1 MPVGSPLRFAKP
13 TPKARR
19 GAPKARPYS
28 LFRPKTQ
35 AVNNK
40 ITLERCTPR
49 GRASRRAPTFSR
61 NQRRRPVGARQR
73 HAREPCFVRK
83 HKRLTTKSHSKDVRL
98 AGVPHGAPLRSAK
111 PTPKAR
117 RGAPKARPQT
127 LFRPKT
133 QAVNNKIT
141 LERCTP
147 RGRASRRAP
156 TFSRNQRR
164 RPVGARQRHAR
175 EPCFVRKIR
184 RLTVKSHENNVRL
197 AGVPV
202 GAPLRFVKSMP
213 QSPANSILP

>member
-1 MPVGSPLRFAKP
+1 MYTSRACL
-13 TPKARR
+13 T
-19 GAPKARPYS
+19 ARPYV
-28 LFRPKTQ
+28 PQ
-35 AVNNK
+35 
-40 ITLERCTPR
+40 
-49 GRASRRAPTFSR
+49 

-73 HAREPCFVRK
+73 HARIPCFVRK
-83 HKRLTTKSHSKDVRL
+83 HKRLTTKPHTKNVRRS
-98 AGVPHGAPLRSAK
+98 GVLHGAPLRSAK

-133 QAVNNKIT
+133 QAVNDKIT

-147 RGRASRRAP
+147 RGRASRRAH
-156 TFSRNQRR
+156 TFSRIHCRK
-164 RPVGARQRHAR
+164 PVGARQRHAR

-213 QSPANSILP
+213 QSPANSILH